1 MMQGGAIIDATILNA
16 PSSTKNVSKA
26 HDPEMHQT
34 KKGNEWRFGM
44 KCHIGMDAGSGLI
57 HTLTVTATNEHDITQ
72 TCALLREEEKRCTAM
87 PVTSVS
93 RNVRRL
99 QTTSTIPRLTSEST
113 AIPGGCLMF
122 PTMQLTEN
130 GILKTKNHRFV
141 AKWSMYFK
149 SLNASLDI
157 EKQHIAN

>member
-1 MMQGGAIIDATILNA
+1 MQGGTIIDATILNA

-72 TCALLREEEKRCTAM
+72 TCALLREEVYGDAGYLGVQKR
-87 PVTSVS
+87 P
-93 RNVRRL
+93 
-99 QTTSTIPRLTSEST
+99 
-113 AIPGGCLMF
+113 
-122 PTMQLTEN
+122 
-130 GILKTKNHRFV
+130 K
-141 AKWSMYFK
+141 
-149 SLNASLDI
+149 
-157 EKQHIAN
+157 IANDEHYSKIDFRINRHPGRLPHVSDNAIN